1 MPDDAVYV
9 YCNLTAEGETCVAP
23 DIHSSQI
30 TNIPWRKENDHN
42 NWYSN
47 LRGGFRITYESIGTV
62 QMTFLRLLS
71 QEGYQNF
78 TYTCINSAAWYS
90 DDLDSNEMAIKFLGE
105 NELEIG
111 HDSLA
116 IRPNVFEDG
125 CKVNVPVIK
134 KSFSFSIITI
144 NFSHTQSGK
153 SNSRTVFHMR
163 TKKLSYLPLIDF
175 YPVDYGRPN
184 QAFGFQVGPLC
195 FK

>member
-134 KSFSFSIITI
+134 KII
-144 NFSHTQSGK
+144 F
-153 SNSRTVFHMR
+153 F
-163 TKKLSYLPLIDF
+163 
-175 YPVDYGRPN
+175 
-184 QAFGFQVGPLC
+184 
-195 FK
+195 